1 MDVHEKM
8 SRPPAQPQ
16 TTKDW
21 LTVSEFAIKY
31 GMSPWSVRCFASHG
45 KIQKKKI
52 GGNAYYYDPH
62 WDFTPT
68 RERIAAGDICLLRG
82 VEVCDIVKITSR
94 ALRYIAARGE
104 IDFVQVGGQRRYPIN
119 AVRQLIARKE
129 QKLYRKPKKSSV
141 RPAIVIYARRVLG
154 LLEVEKKRGKRTRQ
168 QAVTPPPTSE
178 LPASS
183 SRPDTDG

>member
-1 MDVHEKM
+1 M

-94 ALRYIAARGE
+94 
-104 IDFVQVGGQRRYPIN
+104 GQRRYPIN

-154 LLEVEKKRGKRTRQ
+154 LPEVEKKRGKRTRQ